1 MDFQQSLDYLDAL
14 IGLGVQTGLD
24 HTRQLA
30 SRLGNP
36 QLAYPC
42 ILVAGT
48 NGKGSTASF
57 LTAILGAAGIDA
69 GLYTSPHLVEVR
81 ERIRTE
87 GGLIGTPE
95 FASCLS
101 LVREQAEAAV
111 SAGELLSP
119 PTYFEALTL
128 VGFEHFR
135 RRAVPAAVLEVG
147 LGGRLDCTNISE
159 PVLSIVTNIALDH
172 EDYLGLGLAN
182 IAREK
187 AGIFRPGVPALTAA
201 KEGPALETLRQRA
214 AELGTPLGES
224 RGCQV
229 QVSADS
235 WRTVCGGRSADL
247 PFPSLP
253 GRHQLQNAALAV
265 LAAWTLGDLG
275 WRIPPEAVREGIASA
290 RWPGRL
296 ERLGEAPDLYLD
308 GAHNPDGCEALAA
321 FVSGLPQQRKALVFT
336 AMRDK
341 PVRAMLA
348 ALTPSFDALWAT
360 RVPMARCLDSE
371 EVASAAEGIDVRTE
385 DDPLAALS
393 EARSW
398 VGPEGLVVAAGSLYL
413 VGWIKSHQEA
423 GALSRSW
430 GSGL

>member
-1 MDFQQSLDYLDAL
+1 MNFEQSLAYLEAL

-24 HTRQLA
+24 HTRHLA

-36 QLAYPC
+36 QQAYPC

-69 GLYTSPHLVEVR
+69 GLYTSPHLVNVR
-81 ERIRTE
+81 ERIRT
-87 GGLIGTPE
+87 GGTLIGE
-95 FASCLS
+95 VELASSLS
-101 LVREQAEAAV
+101 LVREQAEASVTAC
-111 SAGELLSP
+111 ELDSP

-128 VGFEHFR
+128 TAFEHFR
-135 RRAVPAAVLEVG
+135 RRAVSAAVLEVG
-147 LGGRLDCTNISE
+147 LGGRLDCTNVSE
-159 PVLSIVTNIALDH
+159 PVLSLVTNVTLDH
-172 EDYLGLGLAN
+172 EDYLGLGLEN

-201 KEGPALETLRQRA
+201 REGPALETLRRKA
-214 AELGTPLGES
+214 SALGTPLGES
-224 RGCQV
+224 RGCQI
-229 QVSADS
+229 QVSANS
-235 WRTVCGGRSADL
+235 WRTVSGGRTADL

-265 LAAWTLGDLG
+265 LAAWTLEDLG
-275 WRIPPEAVREGIASA
+275 
-290 RWPGRL
+290 
-296 ERLGEAPDLYLD
+296 RLGEAPDLYLD

-321 FVSGLPQQRKALVFT
+321 FVSGLPHRRKALIFT

-348 ALTPSFDALWAT
+348 ALAPSFDVLWAT
-360 RVPMARCLDSE
+360 RVPMTRCRSSE
-371 EVASAAEGIDVRTE
+371 EVAREAEGIKAKCE

-393 EARSW
+393 AARSW
-398 VGPEGLVVAAGSLYL
+398 VGPEGLVVVAGSLYL
-413 VGWIKSHQEA
+413 VGLIKSHQEE

>member
-1 MDFQQSLDYLDAL
+1 MNFQQSLAYLDAL

-24 HTRQLA
+24 HTRHLA

-36 QLAYPC
+36 QFAYPC

-57 LTAILGAAGIDA
+57 LTAILGAAGIGA
-69 GLYTSPHLVEVR
+69 GLYTSPHLVDVR
-81 ERIRTE
+81 ERIRT
-87 GGLIGTPE
+87 GGTLIGEVE
-95 FASCLS
+95 FASSLS
-101 LVREQAEAAV
+101 CVREQAEAAV
-111 SAGELLSP
+111 AAGELPSP

-128 VGFEHFR
+128 VAFEHFR
-135 RRAVPAAVLEVG
+135 RRVVSAAVLEVG
-147 LGGRLDCTNISE
+147 LGGRLDCTNVSE
-159 PVLSIVTNIALDH
+159 PVLSIVTNIGLDH
-172 EDYLGLGLAN
+172 EDYLGMGLQN

-187 AGIFRPGVPALTAA
+187 AGIFRAGVPALTAA
-201 KEGPALETLRQRA
+201 KDGPALETLRRRA

-224 RGCQV
+224 RECQI

-235 WRTVCGGRSADL
+235 WRTICGGRTADL

-265 LAAWTLGDLG
+265 HAAWTLGDLG
-275 WRIPPEAVREGIASA
+275 WKISPEAVREGIASA

-296 ERLGEAPDLYLD
+296 ERMGEAPDLYLD

-321 FVSGLPQQRKALVFT
+321 FVSGLPHRRKALVFT

-348 ALTPSFDALWAT
+348 ALAPSFDALWAT
-360 RVPMARCLDSE
+360 RVPMARSLHSE
-371 EVASAAEGIDVRTE
+371 EVACEAEGIEVRCQE
-385 DDPLAALS
+385 DPMAALAA
-393 EARSW
+393 ARSW
-398 VGPEGLVVAAGSLYL
+398 AGPEGLVVVAGSLYL
-413 VGWIKSHQEA
+413 VGFIKAHQED

>member
-1 MDFQQSLDYLDAL
+1 MNFQQSLTYLDAL

-24 HTRQLA
+24 HTRHLA

-36 QLAYPC
+36 QSGYPC
-42 ILVAGT
+42 VLVAGT

-57 LTAILGAAGIDA
+57 LAAILGAAGIDV
-69 GLYTSPHLVEVR
+69 GLYTSPHLVDVR
-81 ERIRTE
+81 ERIRT
-87 GGLIGTPE
+87 GGALIGEME
-95 FASCLS
+95 FASALS
-101 LVREQAEAAV
+101 RVREHAEAAV
-111 SAGELLSP
+111 AAGELSCP

-128 VGFEHFR
+128 TAFEHFG
-135 RRAVPAAVLEVG
+135 RRAVSAAVLEVG
-147 LGGRLDCTNISE
+147 LGGRLDCTNVSE

-172 EDYLGLGLAN
+172 EDFLGLGLEN

-187 AGIFRPGVPALTAA
+187 AGIFRTGVPALTAA

-214 AELGTPLGES
+214 SELGASLGEG
-224 RGCQV
+224 RECRM

-235 WRTVCGGRSADL
+235 WRVVCGGRAADL

-265 LAAWTLGDLG
+265 RAAWTLEDLG
-275 WRIPPEAVREGIASA
+275 WGISPEAVREGVAST

-321 FVSGLPQQRKALVFT
+321 FVSGLPHGRKALVFT

-341 PVRAMLA
+341 PVRSMLA
-348 ALTPSFDALWAT
+348 ALAPSFDALWAT
-360 RVPMARCLDSE
+360 RVPMGRCMPAA
-371 EVASAAEGIDVRTE
+371 EVAREAGAMETRIE
-385 DDPLAALS
+385 DDPMAALAA
-393 EARSW
+393 ARSW
-398 VGPEGLVVAAGSLYL
+398 VGPEGLVVVAGSLYL
-413 VGWIKSHQEA
+413 VGYVKSRQED
-423 GALSRSW
+423 GALSKSW

>member
-1 MDFQQSLDYLDAL
+1 MNFEQSLAYLEAL

-24 HTRQLA
+24 HTRHLA

-36 QLAYPC
+36 QQAYPC

-69 GLYTSPHLVEVR
+69 GLYTSPHLVNVR
-81 ERIRTE
+81 ERIRT
-87 GGLIGTPE
+87 GGTLIGE
-95 FASCLS
+95 VELASSLS
-101 LVREQAEAAV
+101 LVREQAEASVTAC
-111 SAGELLSP
+111 ELDSP

-128 VGFEHFR
+128 TAFEHFR
-135 RRAVPAAVLEVG
+135 RRAVSAAVLEVG
-147 LGGRLDCTNISE
+147 LGGRLDCTNVSE
-159 PVLSIVTNIALDH
+159 PVLSLVTNVTLDH
-172 EDYLGLGLAN
+172 EDYLGLGLEN

-201 KEGPALETLRQRA
+201 REGPALETLRRKA
-214 AELGTPLGES
+214 SALGTPLGES
-224 RGCQV
+224 RGCQI

-235 WRTVCGGRSADL
+235 WRTVSGGRTADL

-265 LAAWTLGDLG
+265 LAAWTLEDLG
-275 WRIPPEAVREGIASA
+275 WGISLEAIREGIASA

-321 FVSGLPQQRKALVFT
+321 FVSGLPHRRKALIFT

-348 ALTPSFDALWAT
+348 ALAPSFDALWAT
-360 RVPMARCLDSE
+360 RVPMTRCRSSE
-371 EVASAAEGIDVRTE
+371 EVAREAEGIKAKCE

-393 EARSW
+393 AARSW
-398 VGPEGLVVAAGSLYL
+398 VGPEGLVVVAGSLYL
-413 VGWIKSHQEA
+413 VGLIKSHQEE